1 MYKYNNISHSSS
13 GSREI
18 FHLNFLPTRF
28 TTSYYVSSILNTILR
43 FFRISYW
50 AFPLF
55 FYSLTL
61 VLINAPISSSGD
73 TSLSSGLLSIALKF
87 YNKKIDSLKTYY
99 VHSHPSQSLGLHH
112 YLFRFFS
119 FFLFK
124 VYSFVCLISLIF
136 IIFNLTLINN
146 NSIDL
151 IIVEF

>member
-87 YNKKIDSLKTYY
+87 YNKKIDSLKAYY
-99 VHSHPSQSLGLHH
+99 VHSHPSQSSFFFKIFSFFFFIIFLVFITIFH

-124 VYSFVCLISLIF
+124 VFILCLISDF
-136 IIFNLTLINN
+136 
-146 NSIDL
+146 
-151 IIVEF
+151 E